1 MLLMTIL
8 SFHLWL
14 QHKYSHSVSW
24 SCILISHGNWLACLG
39 QVTLSPT
46 LLHSHQLKYK
56 SEDLLL
62 CDNDDDSGTF
72 LGQLEAIFKILWDD
86 DGYVFISRWYW
97 LFWMHRTYSC
107 VQVCTY
113 KNINTTD
120 YGKMYLLPKEANWK
134 ENSYHHFGRWD
145 QIPTKYV
152 HCQISVERHQS
163 FNNTNATI
171 WTQSV
176 LAL

>member
-1 MLLMTIL
+1 
-8 SFHLWL
+8 
-14 QHKYSHSVSW
+14 
-24 SCILISHGNWLACLG
+24 
-39 QVTLSPT
+39 
-46 LLHSHQLKYK
+46 
-56 SEDLLL
+56 
-62 CDNDDDSGTF
+62 
-72 LGQLEAIFKILWDD
+72 
-86 DGYVFISRWYW
+86 
-97 LFWMHRTYSC
+97 
-107 VQVCTY
+107 VCTY

-171 WTQSV
+171 
-176 LAL
+176 